1 NLINTELGKHSNKL
15 ARKKQIVIL
24 NKIDLTDS
32 EEKIEVFKNA
42 YKGPEIFPVSAATGR
57 GTKDLIATMA
67 KALNI
72 E

>member
-1 NLINTELGKHSNKL
+1 MPNLPK
-15 ARKKQIVIL
+15 KKQIVIL

-32 EEKIEVFKNA
+32 EEKINIFKNA
-42 YKGPEIFPVSAATGR
+42 YKGSEVFPVSAATGK
-57 GTKDLIATMA
+57 GTKDLITTMA